1 MAGRL
6 VAFDIPPTMKAAIT
20 ALIFG
25 ALLMGCSHEP
35 PYTAVG
41 KTNNPPSAD
50 ATFTNPVLLPTSDR
64 TNSRT
69 YSTNA
74 NP

>member
-1 MAGRL
+1 
-6 VAFDIPPTMKAAIT
+6 MKTAIT
-20 ALIFG
+20 ALILS
-25 ALLMGCSHEP
+25 ALWAGCSHEKT

-41 KTNNPPSAD
+41 KTNNPPRAD
-50 ATFTNPVLLPTSDR
+50 AAFTNPVLLPTSDR
-64 TNSRT
+64 TNVRV